1 MAQGARL
8 DPRQIYHLFKHFAS
22 FVVQFLGSHL
32 VGQRSMHRNYRSK
45 TDSIAGK
52 RMKGRK
58 GKSLLDPQCDGQ
70 MLRHCLFLRRTQYQ
84 RTFPRTL
91 LSDPKCCPEVDQ
103 SLPTD
108 REFLVYGECFRLTE
122 SCASMEKQCHEFIRS
137 SLSSLV
143 SLAHHERIH
152 YLKPQTSLE
161 AADTKYLR
169 CSCSCQHHRS
179 PDSVPH
185 THRQGWQS
193 YYSSFVGI
201 SLFEIEVQMHSYI
214 LLKV

>member
-22 FVVQFLGSHL
+22 FVVHFLASHL

-45 TDSIAGK
+45 TDSIAGNW
-52 RMKGRK
+52 MKGRK
-58 GKSLLDPQCDGQ
+58 GKSLLDSQRDGQ
-70 MLRHCLFLRRTQYQ
+70 MLRHCLFLRRTQCQ
-84 RTFPRTL
+84 RTLPRTL
-91 LSDPKCCPEVDQ
+91 LADPKCSPELNQ
-103 SLPTD
+103 SFPTD
-108 REFLVYGECFRLTE
+108 REFLVYGERIGLTE
-122 SCASMEKQCHEFIRS
+122 RCASMEKQCHEFIRS
-137 SLSSLV
+137 SPSPRV
-143 SLAHHERIH
+143 SLAHRERIH
-152 YLKPQTSLE
+152 YLKPQTSLV

-169 CSCSCQHHRS
+169 CSCSFQHHRS